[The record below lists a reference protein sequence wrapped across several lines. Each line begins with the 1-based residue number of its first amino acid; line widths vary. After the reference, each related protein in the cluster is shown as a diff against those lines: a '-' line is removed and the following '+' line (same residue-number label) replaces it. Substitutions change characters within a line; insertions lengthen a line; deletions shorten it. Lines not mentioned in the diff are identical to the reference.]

1 MNMMTP
7 IGDLA
12 LNFPVHVHYGQP
24 STLQSMP
31 RFWGDV
37 TPARSRFERLAQL
50 AQGLPTEPGDLLGA
64 LLTGTLPVN
73 HRGCEVLRP
82 LWAEEAVHRAYT
94 LMRLVDLRNRRGHH
108 ADRAAMIIR
117 LEDAIA
123 RDLAIQFRELE
134 AGRERDVMPCS
145 AVLRGVVTGLG
156 TLFGCPADI
165 VLTTEIEEL
174 LLPAYKRRALVL
186 ATAELVGNALLHAFP
201 GRESG
206 RIDVGLT
213 VHDVELVRLRVADDG
228 VGFAGASPN
237 LECGVAAGLAD
248 LLETGFGYKRT
259 AGRTIAEIVFP
270 LTAR

>member
-1 MNMMTP
+1 
-7 IGDLA
+7 
-12 LNFPVHVHYGQP
+12 
-24 STLQSMP
+24 MP
-31 RFWGDV
+31 RVWADV
-37 TPARSRFERLAQL
+37 TAARSRFERLAQL
-50 AQGLPTEPGDLLGA
+50 AHALSTEPGDLLGA
-64 LLTGTLPVN
+64 LLSGALPVN
-73 HRGCEVLRP
+73 HRGCEVLHP

-94 LMRLVDLRNRRGHH
+94 LMRLVDLRNRRGDY

-117 LEDAIA
+117 LEHAIA
-123 RDLAIQFRELE
+123 RDLAVQFRTLQV
-134 AGRERDVMPCS
+134 GRERDVLPCS
-145 AVLRGVVTGLG
+145 AVLRGVVIGLG

-201 GRESG
+201 GGKAG

-213 VHDVELVRLRVADDG
+213 VHDTELVCLRVADDG
-228 VGFAGASPN
+228 AGFTDASPN
-237 LECGVAAGLAD
+237 LDSGVAAGLAD
-248 LLETGFGYKRT
+248 LLETGLSYSRT